1 MNPTIKLVC
10 CDVDGTMTDGTIFIG
25 TEGEVFKGFNVKD
38 GMGIGLARQKGI
50 QFAIITGRHS
60 DIVSIRSKELNIMEV
75 HQNCIDKSEIVRM
88 LKDKYNLAKEEV
100 AFIGDDVNDIV
111 VKEEVGLFVVVKDG
125 HKKAKAMADIV
136 LDTEGGKG
144 AVREFIDRFVL
155 DDSI

>member
-1 MNPTIKLVC
+1 MNQTIKLVC

-38 GMGIGLARQKGI
+38 GMGISLARQKGI

-111 VKEEVGLFVVVKDG
+111 VKEEVGLFVVVNDG